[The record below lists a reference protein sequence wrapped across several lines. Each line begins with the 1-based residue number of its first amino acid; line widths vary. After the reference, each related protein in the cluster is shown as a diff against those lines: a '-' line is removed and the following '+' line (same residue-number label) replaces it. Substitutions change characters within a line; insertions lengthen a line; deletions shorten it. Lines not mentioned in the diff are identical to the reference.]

1 MGACEWLR
9 INTVEDR
16 WGSRTTFN
24 VMIYSHN
31 FMDRGV
37 VIATGDTAQEARK
50 AAAEKL
56 RDFTL
61 LLWRGEG
68 KP

>member
-9 INTVEDR
+9 LNTVEDR
-16 WGSRTTFN
+16 WGARTTFN

-31 FMDRGV
+31 FMNRGV
-37 VIATGDTAQEARK
+37 PIATGNTAQEARN
-50 AAAEKL
+50 AAAAKL
-56 RDFTL
+56 REFADL
-61 LLWRGEG
+61 LERGEG